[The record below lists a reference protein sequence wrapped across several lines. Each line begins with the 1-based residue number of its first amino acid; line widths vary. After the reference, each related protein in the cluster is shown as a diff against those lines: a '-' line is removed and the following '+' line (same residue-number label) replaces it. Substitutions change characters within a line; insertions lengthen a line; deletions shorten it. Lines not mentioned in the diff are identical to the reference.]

1 MNAAEAVLSS
11 IQQEIATLQ
20 GKMDRELASLDEQEK
35 DELAAL
41 DKELSV
47 AREAISRRSHARK
60 RSWKSANPDMTGSNW
75 IA

>member
-1 MNAAEAVLSS
+1 
-11 IQQEIATLQ
+11 
-20 GKMDRELASLDEQEK
+20 MDRELASLDEQEK

-47 AREAISRRSHARK
+47 ARAISEEIVRKK